1 MARIHARK
9 RGQSGSTR
17 PAIKTVPEWVGYTP
31 QEVEELVLQLGREG
45 YPAAMIGL
53 ILRDSYGIPLVKTIA
68 GKKITTILKENG
80 LETELPD
87 DLKNLVVKAL
97 RLRDHMEENKKD
109 VHNKRNLQNT
119 ESKIYRLVRYYKRHG
134 VLPATFRYRAE
145 QMRGIVSR

>member
-17 PAIKTVPEWVGYTP
+17 PAIKAVPDWVSYTP
-31 QEVEELVLQLGREG
+31 QEIEDLVLQLGREG

-53 ILRDSYGIPLVKTIA
+53 ILRDSYGVPLVKVAT
-68 GKKITTILKENG
+68 GKKISAILKDNG
-80 LETELPD
+80 LEAELPD

-97 RLRDHMEENKKD
+97 RLRDHMEQNKKD

-119 ESKIYRLVRYYKRHG
+119 ESKIYRMVKYYKRHG

-145 QMRGIVSR
+145 LMRGVVSR